1 MTRTSTEGGRGRGT
15 TGGAATP
22 DPFASDPVFLTEQDA
37 REAGARWRTRWVA
50 VVTVLAVV
58 CAAFVGLT
66 YFQGPK
72 AGETQV
78 DTTAVVER
86 PGQQLRVFANQALA
100 HVDASQ
106 VVVTPAAAFTV
117 QTSGDVVAVTFT
129 GRLAYDTDYHV
140 RVDGVSSVYQRQTS
154 TLEARFS
161 TPPATAY
168 RLVRGTSGADD
179 RIERA
184 GLRGSDRT
192 TVWSAPRIQAY
203 EVFDSAVAVVTDDGT
218 QSSLSLV
225 SLDGAAVETLPVPEA
240 PGLITR
246 FAADRATTTL
256 AFSFRPTGSDVETLY
271 TLPLQGERAVAPVLG
286 LSGQPVEPT
295 DWAFVPG
302 EDDVVV
308 QAVDDSV
315 SVIDLSGVDPVRPV
329 GTYSLL
335 QGVSLDG
342 TTLIAASAIAS
353 MVVDLA
359 TGDERPRAPAPVD
372 GVLPFAGPLV
382 ALDPGHVVQQVSV
395 PSDDGLTY
403 RTLVVA
409 DDGATSRT
417 LWQPPSASGV
427 IEGFD
432 VSPNGQYLAVQS
444 VGDATTPTDYSYTID
459 PVADGVT
466 TTIVEIASGAVVASY
481 EGFDTSW

>member
-1 MTRTSTEGGRGRGT
+1 VTRTSTDASGGRA
-15 TGGAATP
+15 TGGDASS
-22 DPFASDPVFLTEQDA
+22 DPFGSDPVFLTEQDA
-37 REAGARWRTRWVA
+37 REAHARWRTRWIA
-50 VVTVLAVV
+50 VVAVLAVV

-66 YFQGPK
+66 YFQGPRVSD
-72 AGETQV
+72 TQV
-78 DTTAVVER
+78 DATAVVER
-86 PGQQLRVFANQALA
+86 PGQQLRVFANQAVA
-100 HVDASQ
+100 HVDPSQ

-117 QTSGDVVAVTFT
+117 QTSGEVVAVTFT
-129 GRLAYDTDYHV
+129 DRLDYGTDYEV
-140 RVDGVSSVYQRQTS
+140 RIDGASSIYQHQTS

-161 TPPATAY
+161 TPAATLY
-168 RLVRGTSGADD
+168 RLVRGTGGADD

-184 GLRGSDRT
+184 GLRATDRT

-218 QSSLSLV
+218 QSTLSLV
-225 SLDGAAVETLPVPEA
+225 SLDGAAVETLPLPDQ

-246 FAADRATTTL
+246 FAADAATTTL

-271 TLPLQGERAVAPVLG
+271 TLALQGERAVAPVLS
-286 LSGQPVEPT
+286 LTGQPVQPA

-302 EDDVVV
+302 RDDLVV
-308 QAVDDSV
+308 QGLDDAVSL
-315 SVIDLSGVDPVRPV
+315 IDLSGVDPVLPL
-329 GTYSLL
+329 GTYSTL

-342 TTLIAASAIAS
+342 STVIAASSIAS

-382 ALDPGHVVQQVSV
+382 ALDADHVVQQVSV
-395 PSDDGLTY
+395 SSDDGLTY

-409 DDGATSRT
+409 DDGSTSRT
-417 LWQPPSASGV
+417 LWRPPSASGV

-444 VGDATTPTDYSYTID
+444 VGDAAAPTDYSYTID

-466 TTIVEIASGAVVASY
+466 TTIVDIASGSVVASY
-481 EGFDTSW
+481 EGFDTAW

>member
-1 MTRTSTEGGRGRGT
+1 MTRTSTEDGRGRGGA
-15 TGGAATP
+15 GGATP

-37 REAGARWRTRWVA
+37 RDAQARWRTRWIA

-66 YFQGPK
+66 YFQGPRVSD
-72 AGETQV
+72 TQV
-78 DTTAVVER
+78 DASATVER
-86 PGQQLRVFANQALA
+86 PGQQLRVFANQAVS
-100 HVDASQ
+100 HVDPSQ
-106 VVVTPAAAFTV
+106 VVVSPAAPFTV

-129 GRLAYDTDYHV
+129 DRLDYDTDYRV
-140 RVDGVSSVYQRQTS
+140 TVDGVSSVYQRQTS

-161 TPPATAY
+161 TPPATLY
-168 RLVRGTSGADD
+168 RLVRGTGGADD

-184 GLRGSDRT
+184 GLRGADRA
-192 TVWSAPRIQAY
+192 TVWSAPRIQAF
-203 EVFDSAVAVVTDDGT
+203 EVFDSAVAVVTDDGA
-218 QSSLSLV
+218 QSVLSLV
-225 SLDGAAVETLPVPEA
+225 SLDGAAVETLPVPER

-246 FAADRATTTL
+246 FAADEATTTL

-271 TLPLQGERAVAPVLG
+271 TLPLQGARTVTPVLS
-286 LSGQPVEPT
+286 LAGQPVEPT

-315 SVIDLSGVDPVRPV
+315 SVIDLSGVDPVRPL
-329 GTYSLL
+329 GNYSLL

-342 TTLIAASAIAS
+342 TTVIAASSLAS
-353 MVVDLA
+353 MVVDLT

-382 ALDPGHVVQQVSV
+382 ALDADHVVQQVSV

-417 LWQPPSASGV
+417 LWQPPSATGV
-427 IEGFD
+427 IEGFG
-432 VSPNGQYLAVQS
+432 VSPNGQYLAVES
-444 VGDATTPTDYSYTID
+444 VGEATAPTDYSYTID

-466 TTIVEIASGAVVASY
+466 TTIVDVASGTVVASY
-481 EGFDTSW
+481 DGFDTAW

>member
-1 MTRTSTEGGRGRGT
+1 
-15 TGGAATP
+15 
-22 DPFASDPVFLTEQDA
+22 
-37 REAGARWRTRWVA
+37 
-50 VVTVLAVV
+50 
-58 CAAFVGLT
+58 VGLT
-66 YFQGPK
+66 YFQGPRVSDV
-72 AGETQV
+72 QV
-78 DTTAVVER
+78 DASATVER
-86 PGQQLRVFANQALA
+86 PGQQLRVFANQAVA
-100 HVDASQ
+100 HVDPSQ

-129 GRLAYDTDYHV
+129 DRLDADTDY
-140 RVDGVSSVYQRQTS
+140 RVTLDGVSSVYQRQTS

-161 TPPATAY
+161 TPPVTPY
-168 RLVRGTSGADD
+168 RLVRGTDGADD

-184 GLRGSDRT
+184 GLDGSDRI

-203 EVFDSAVAVVTDDGT
+203 EVFDSAVAVVTDDGA
-218 QSSLSLV
+218 QSALSLV
-225 SLDGAAVETLPVPEA
+225 SLDGAAVETLPVPA
-240 PGLITR
+240 QPGLVTR

-256 AFSFRPTGSDVETLY
+256 AFSFRPTGADVETLY
-271 TLPLQGERAVAPVLG
+271 TLPLQGERAVTPVLS
-286 LSGQPVEPT
+286 LSGQPVEPA

-308 QAVDDSV
+308 QALDDSV
-315 SVIDLSGVDPVRPV
+315 SLIDLSGVEPVRPL
-329 GTYSLL
+329 GTYTLL

-342 TTLIAASAIAS
+342 TTLVAASAVAS
-353 MVVDLA
+353 MVVNLA

-382 ALDPGHVVQQVSV
+382 ALDADHVVQQVSV
-395 PSDDGLTY
+395 PADDGPTY

-417 LWQPPSASGV
+417 LWQPPTAAGV

-432 VSPNGQYLAVQS
+432 VSPNGQYLAIQS
-444 VGDATTPTDYSYTID
+444 VGDATTPTDYSYTVD

-466 TTIVEIASGAVVASY
+466 TTVVDVASGAVVASY